1 MDCGNADK
9 RGSTN
14 LVFFSRI
21 SPYMVRKTKRMTGK
35 LELSTE
41 STCRKH
47 RGEGDCGRAE
57 QKVRII
63 RKFSDKT
70 KTIERDKD
78 WQAVLG
84 VSGSRKK
91 NGCARSH
98 FILPFCLK

>member
-21 SPYMVRKTKRMTGK
+21 SLYMLRETKRMTGK
-35 LELSTE
+35 LELSME

-47 RGEGDCGRAE
+47 RGEGDYGRAE

-70 KTIERDKD
+70 KTIESEIRTGR
-78 WQAVLG
+78 QY
-84 VSGSRKK
+84 
-91 NGCARSH
+91 
-98 FILPFCLK
+98 

>member
-1 MDCGNADK
+1 MGCGNADK

-21 SPYMVRKTKRMTGK
+21 SPYMVRETKRMTGK
-35 LELSTE
+35 LELSAE

-47 RGEGDCGRAE
+47 RGKGDCGRTE

-70 KTIERDKD
+70 KTIDSKIRTGRQYQEFLAPVKKTG
-78 WQAVLG
+78 ALG
-84 VSGSRKK
+84 
-91 NGCARSH
+91 A
-98 FILPFCLK
+98 ILYCLSA

>member
-1 MDCGNADK
+1 MQIREVLQIWC
-9 RGSTN
+9 
-14 LVFFSRI
+14 FFQEFP
-21 SPYMVRKTKRMTGK
+21 PYMMRKTKRMTGK

-70 KTIERDKD
+70 KTIERE
-78 WQAVLG
+78 
-84 VSGSRKK
+84 R
-91 NGCARSH
+91 
-98 FILPFCLK
+98 